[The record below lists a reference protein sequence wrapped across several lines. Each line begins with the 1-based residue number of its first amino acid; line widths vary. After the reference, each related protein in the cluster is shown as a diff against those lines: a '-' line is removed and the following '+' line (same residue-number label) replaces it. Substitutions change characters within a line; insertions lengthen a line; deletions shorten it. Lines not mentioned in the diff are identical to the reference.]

1 VTDDEVRAIHF
12 LDELHINASAAARR
26 FVADC
31 AWNVKVHQW
40 ITLSPR
46 QSAYLWRLVQRYSNV
61 MPAALVAVAAREL
74 ARPLGP
80 AGSPIVTAKK

>member
-1 VTDDEVRAIHF
+1 
-12 LDELHINASAAARR
+12 
-26 FVADC
+26 
-31 AWNVKVHQW
+31 
-40 ITLSPR
+40 
-46 QSAYLWRLVQRYSNV
+46 V

>member
-1 VTDDEVRAIHF
+1 MTRDEAAAIHF
-12 LDELHINASAAARR
+12 LDELHIKTDAGARD
-26 FVADC
+26 FVDDR
-31 AWNVKVHQW
+31 AWDLKVHQW

-46 QSAYLWRLVQRYSNV
+46 QTAYLWRLVQRYSNV